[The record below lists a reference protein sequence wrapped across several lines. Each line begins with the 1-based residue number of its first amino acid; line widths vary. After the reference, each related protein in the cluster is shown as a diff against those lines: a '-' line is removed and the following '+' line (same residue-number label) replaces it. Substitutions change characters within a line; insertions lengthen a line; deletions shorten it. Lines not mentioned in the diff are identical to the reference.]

1 MRSRLCR
8 TFAIFSF
15 DLYFAYIFFYSA
27 SILFYFARCRLAHRE
42 RESEREC
49 IYVHCVCALCW
60 FAHWLGV
67 RNGVFDRNVIFTHTP
82 QATSSAVFS
91 VAHLFRTMAKECN
104 TSRHTNTHNT
114 RIHLQMLSYRLIV
127 FVCLSLA
134 THAIFQLKMYTTNE
148 RRAFRV
154 TWTPTNQSTQQSIQK
169 KKQRRSFK
177 ILPLTSIE
185 KFLLFTSHQQPPFY

>member
-114 RIHLQMLSYRLIV
+114 HEYIHKCYRIGWDCICVPFTRHSRHLSAKNVPNQWASSISGHMNTDQPINTAKY
-127 FVCLSLA
+127 
-134 THAIFQLKMYTTNE
+134 TEKETEAI
-148 RRAFRV
+148 
-154 TWTPTNQSTQQSIQK
+154 I
-169 KKQRRSFK
+169 
-177 ILPLTSIE
+177 
-185 KFLLFTSHQQPPFY
+185 